1 MVEGKVGCWD
11 LQRSLLLPEP
21 MLSKVEARLFGTLDI
36 DTALVNLPKSKNA
49 QNGVKD

>member
-1 MVEGKVGCWD
+1 
-11 LQRSLLLPEP
+11 

-36 DTALVNLPKSKNA
+36 DTALINLPKSKNV